1 MRAFLPLLVWVV
13 VVWTIGGLDPVP
25 GASEATDRFDK
36 VGHLAMY
43 GGLGF
48 LCGRAWRS
56 IDGRAA
62 AAAVFILLA
71 LAFGAADEWR
81 QLWLDGRSASVAD
94 WIADAAGVLGGF
106 FLAASFFGR
115 QRQRT

>member
-1 MRAFLPLLVWVV
+1 
-13 VVWTIGGLDPVP
+13 
-25 GASEATDRFDK
+25 
-36 VGHLAMY
+36 
-43 GGLGF
+43 
-48 LCGRAWRS
+48 
-56 IDGRAA
+56 
-62 AAAVFILLA
+62 VFILLA